1 MENNNEKM
9 NVMGLVGMILGILAV
24 ILSFVPCI
32 GVYAIFPGVVGLIF
46 SILGMKKVKKGMAIA
61 GLVCSLIGT
70 GVASWQYYVL
80 NEAAKELQN
89 FDTTELERD
98 LENL

>member
-1 MENNNEKM
+1 
-9 NVMGLVGMILGILAV
+9 
-24 ILSFVPCI
+24 
-32 GVYAIFPGVVGLIF
+32 
-46 SILGMKKVKKGMAIA
+46 MKKVKKGMAIA

>member
-32 GVYAIFPGVVGLIF
+32 GIYAIFPGVIGLIF

-80 NEAAKELQN
+80 NEVDKELQN